1 MPLEIARRDKDDVTI
16 LALHGKLILGD
27 ETLQLG
33 DAIQRLLAQ
42 DKKNILLNLE
52 KVSFI
57 DSAGVGTLIAAFSSA
72 RARGATVKLTNPTQK
87 FQETLQITRMMT
99 IFEVF
104 SDEQKALASFQP
116 RPGP

>member
-1 MPLEIARRDKDDVTI
+1 VPLDIAAKETEGVTI
-16 LALHGKLILGD
+16 LSLRGKLILGD

-33 DAIQRLLAQ
+33 DAIQKLLAEN
-42 DKKNILLNLE
+42 KKFILLNLE
-52 KVSFI
+52 KLTFI

-72 RARGATVKLTNPTQK
+72 RTRGATVKLTNPSPK

-104 SDEQKALASFQP
+104 DSEQKALASFK
-116 RPGP
+116 